1 MRKIVFSIFVLG
13 WVFISAPTFADDKP
27 LPLPA
32 SKESIPE
39 ANQHHTEGVENFNQ
53 GNYEEAYKHFRN
65 VLKIAP
71 SAESY
76 FNGALSLHK
85 LGFSKE
91 AGKFFYYAKKYANGN
106 TNILESDMASQ
117 YVPTVHSQPR
127 RRAPVR
133 QAPFRS
139 EGS

>member
-91 AGKFFYYAKKYANGN
+91 AGNFFTTPKN
-106 TNILESDMASQ
+106 TLMATQIFSSQ
-117 YVPTVHSQPR
+117 IWPVNMCR
-127 RRAPVR
+127 RFNLNP
-133 QAPFRS
+133 
-139 EGS
+139 EDEHL